1 MPAWPWQAASGL
13 LSSKEETDFGAVI
26 QTILFLFVVVLY
38 KMKIFAY
45 FLIIK
50 KINWSRSRDA
60 RIIFVSTS
68 NFELSGTIIRV
79 LDPRFQNG
87 THFWKAEGQLYKM
100 DTKPENRLRHD
111 PKKKK
116 KN

>member
-1 MPAWPWQAASGL
+1 MAS
-13 LSSKEETDFGAVI
+13 
-26 QTILFLFVVVLY
+26 Y
-38 KMKIFAY
+38 
-45 FLIIK
+45 LIIK

-68 NFELSGTIIRV
+68 IFELSGTIIRV

-111 PKKKK
+111 PTL
-116 KN
+116 NAQQRSERFFRLNATLMLLV